1 MAERPEFEDHPGA
14 LLEALLAAC
23 RRSRS
28 EAAQLLWEL
37 GAEKL
42 RRMAGD
48 EANLERLLGNELF
61 SPLIDF
67 ERLELAPLEQ
77 IDGSARRSCTVFSA
91 DDRPARFLFSLRRV
105 ALADGRNR
113 WQISG
118 VEREW

>member
-1 MAERPEFEDHPGA
+1 MAERPEFEDNPGA
-14 LLEALLAAC
+14 VLDALLAAC

-28 EAAQLLWEL
+28 EAAQLLWQL

-48 EANLERLLGNELF
+48 EVNLERLLGNELF
-61 SPLIDF
+61 SPLIAF

-77 IDGSARRSCTVFSA
+77 VDGSARRSCTAFSA
-91 DDRPARFLFSLRRV
+91 DGQPARFLFSLKREV
-105 ALADGRNR
+105 LADGRDR